1 MKATALLKRQHREVR
16 GVFRQMKKTK
26 DARGR
31 RRGMEEIAKLLHAH
45 MKIEEEMFYPAV
57 RELHSKKSDEMV
69 PEAYEEHHVAALV
82 LDELPRV
89 DPKDERFEAK
99 MTVLE
104 ELIEHHVEE
113 EEDELFQLAEKLG
126 RERLDE
132 LGDRME
138 AAFDDQVGGRR

>member
-1 MKATALLKRQHREVR
+1 MKATALLKQQHRQVR
-16 GVFRQMKKTK
+16 GVFREMKKTK

-31 RRGMEEIAKLLHAH
+31 RRGMDEIATLLQAH

-57 RELHSKKSDEMV
+57 RELHTKKSEEMV
-69 PEAYEEHHVAALV
+69 PEAYEEHHVASLV

-113 EEDELFQLAEKLG
+113 EESELFKLAEKLG
-126 RERLDE
+126 REALDD

-138 AAFDDQVGGRR
+138 AAFDGQVGGRR